1 MADHGNESLAR
12 WLVSGLV
19 VGAIVLGLVI
29 GAYAIGYHR
38 GRDHVAKT
46 TPAAGPS
53 TTAATTTA
61 PTTGTSSAPAG
72 PVTATPALVAQG
84 KQLYTAD
91 GCAGCHSLSGA
102 AGAGPALNGVAGGS
116 VALSTGKSVTADDA
130 YLARSITDPDAEVVK
145 GYRPG
150 IMSAATKSFDLAAKP
165 DDVKALV
172 AFLKSKS

>member
-38 GRDHVAKT
+38 GRDHEAKA

-53 TTAATTTA
+53 TTTT
-61 PTTGTSSAPAG
+61 PTSSTSSAPAG
-72 PVTATPALVAQG
+72 PVTATPALVAGG
-84 KQLYTAD
+84 KQLYSSD
-91 GCAGCHSLSGA
+91 GCAGCHSLTGA
-102 AGAGPALNGVAGGS
+102 AGAGPALDGLAGGS
-116 VALSTGKSVTADDA
+116 VELSTGKSVTADDA

-150 IMSAATKSFDLAAKP
+150 IMSAAIKAFDLAAKP

-172 AFLKSKS
+172 AFLKSRS

>member
-38 GRDHVAKT
+38 GRDHVAKA

-53 TTAATTTA
+53 TTTT
-61 PTTGTSSAPAG
+61 PTTSTSGAPAG

-84 KQLYTAD
+84 KQLYTGD

-116 VALSTGKSVTADDA
+116 VELTTGKSVTADDA

-172 AFLKSKS
+172 AFLKSQS

>member
-19 VGAIVLGLVI
+19 VGAIILGLVI

-53 TTAATTTA
+53 TTTT
-61 PTTGTSSAPAG
+61 PTTSTSSAPAG

-84 KQLYTAD
+84 KQLYTGD

-116 VALSTGKSVTADDA
+116 VELTTGKSVTADDA

-172 AFLKSKS
+172 AFLKSQS